1 MCATVTN
8 KCGSTEQCLEVF
20 VRDCDKNGGGRRF
33 ESLPNPT
40 NGNIR
45 ITLPERTFEKGSKK
59 TIKVTDRYSIVQK
72 EIEITGN
79 SIELD
84 LSNLEI
90 GVYYVSIIDQY
101 GITTQQIV
109 KI

>member
-20 VRDCDKNGGGRRF
+20 VRDCDKNGGKRRF

-59 TIKVTDRYSIVQK
+59 TIKVTDRYSI
-72 EIEITGN
+72 
-79 SIELD
+79 ELD